1 MINKVA
7 SDNPKS
13 WHKLVGFVL
22 WAIRE
27 TPNETTGVPPALLAW
42 GRVPR
47 GPLAILKDTMTGKV
61 DLPLNLGK
69 TASEYTD
76 SQGQRPVPAP
86 RPAPRRCYLC
96 NSPTHLASDCP
107 QKSSYRG
114 YPGHR

>member
-1 MINKVA
+1 M
-7 SDNPKS
+7 
-13 WHKLVGFVL
+13 VGLAARGWLRLWIRILTNLPESFGRPSFVPGL
-22 WAIRE
+22 QAKTGSKPGNGKRE
-27 TPNETTGVPPALLAW
+27 IQPGIVVPD
-42 GRVPR
+42 R
-47 GPLAILKDTMTGKV
+47 
-61 DLPLNLGK
+61 LNTR
-69 TASEYTD
+69 TASQYTD